1 VGEDCEL
8 HAGVSIREDVTLGR
22 RVIVQNG
29 AVVGSDGYG
38 FARRADGSHEKIPQV
53 GRVVVEDDVEIG
65 ANATVDRPAVGE
77 TRIGAGTK
85 IDNLVQVAHGV
96 KIGRDVLLAAQ
107 VGIAG
112 STILEDR
119 VIMAGQSGATGHVR
133 LGAGAIVGAK
143 SAVTKDIAAGEH
155 VAGVPA
161 VDVAE
166 WREAAVLVRRLPE
179 MRRALAAM
187 EARLATLESE
197 LKRQG

>member
-1 VGEDCEL
+1 
-8 HAGVSIREDVTLGR
+8 
-22 RVIVQNG
+22 
-29 AVVGSDGYG
+29 
-38 FARRADGSHEKIPQV
+38 
-53 GRVVVEDDVEIG
+53 
-65 ANATVDRPAVGE
+65 
-77 TRIGAGTK
+77 
-85 IDNLVQVAHGV
+85 VAHGV
-96 KIGRDVLLAAQ
+96 KIGRDVLIAAQ

-143 SAVTKDIAAGEH
+143 SAVTKDIGAGEH

-179 MRRALAAM
+179 MRRMLAAM
-187 EARLATLESE
+187 EARLAALEAN
-197 LKRQG
+197 RQRED